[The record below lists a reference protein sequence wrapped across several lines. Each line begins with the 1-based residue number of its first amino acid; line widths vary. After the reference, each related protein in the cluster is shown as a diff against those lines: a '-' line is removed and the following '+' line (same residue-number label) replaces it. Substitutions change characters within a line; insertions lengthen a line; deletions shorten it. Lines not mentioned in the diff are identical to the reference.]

1 MKKRAGAGTYKIL
14 SIDHWLKPYSQ
25 DIALRV
31 NNHTKALKELLG
43 EDGDLPSFANG
54 YLYYGIHRT
63 ADGWVYREWA
73 PEADTLHFMG
83 DFNGW
88 NPDSHPMHRLEG
100 GVWEI
105 YLPGTDALA
114 HGQKVKVVVTRDGK
128 RAERIPAY
136 IFRAVQDERTNAFAG
151 EIWAP
156 AKPFPDGWRL
166 QKAQNQSGCIFTP
179 NATSVRRRKKKKNRH
194 VR

>member
-73 PEADTLHFMG
+73 PEADALHFMG

-128 RAERIPAY
+128 RA
-136 IFRAVQDERTNAFAG
+136 RAHSGLYFPRCAG
-151 EIWAP
+151 
-156 AKPFPDGWRL
+156 
-166 QKAQNQSGCIFTP
+166 
-179 NATSVRRRKKKKNRH
+179 
-194 VR
+194 